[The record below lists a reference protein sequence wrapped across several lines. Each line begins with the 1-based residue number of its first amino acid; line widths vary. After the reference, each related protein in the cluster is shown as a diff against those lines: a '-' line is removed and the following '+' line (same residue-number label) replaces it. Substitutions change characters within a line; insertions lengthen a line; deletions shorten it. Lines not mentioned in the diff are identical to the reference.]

1 LSSKTFVPSKVALS
15 GLNFFN
21 KEEEN
26 NLATRENSPEE
37 ILNVFRL
44 IFIMLNENVDNVQ
57 PNKYIDYL
65 VTEIFPKY
73 KIESMSKPIFI
84 NRTSFY
90 TTSS

>member
-1 LSSKTFVPSKVALS
+1 LSSKTFAPSKVAMS

-21 KEEEN
+21 KEEEM
-26 NLATRENSPEE
+26 NLATKENSPEE

-44 IFIMLNENVDNVQ
+44 IFIMLNENVDNVH

-73 KIESMSKPIFI
+73 KIESMSKPKII
-84 NRTSFY
+84 SRISFY
-90 TTSS
+90 STFG

>member
-26 NLATRENSPEE
+26 NLVTKENTPEE

-44 IFIMLNENVDNVQ
+44 IFIMLNESVDNVQ

-73 KIESMSKPIFI
+73 KIENMSKSNI
-84 NRTSFY
+84 NKRISFY
-90 TTSS
+90 STFS